1 MIRLIF
7 ILLCLVQA
15 PAHAAP
21 ESYRLDASRSTVSFT
36 YDLDGAAKTGRMP
49 VRSADLLLDLD
60 NVSASRVLVTLDAHA
75 ARAGFILATEAM
87 KSRQVLDT
95 ARFPDIHFRST
106 RIRGDLRS
114 ATVTGELTLRGVTR
128 PVTLEAR
135 LFRQRGTQ
143 ANNHNNLVVELTG
156 DISRA
161 AFGAKRLPEP
171 CRRHDPAAD
180 HCPDQQI
187 NHTRFDKKP
196 KGFKTTW
203 EMSNTRWQSPP
214 AVTWWAHYAYADFL
228 RRPVSVRHPASVID
242 RGRWAAGCHL
252 GAGAEFH
259 NGADRP
265 AGVGPFLRLFHRLL
279 VGTAPDGQCR
289 PFPRLRRLHLCRGH
303 RAAGAYAV
311 DRRPMHGR

>member
-36 YDLDGAAKTGRMP
+36 DDLDSAAKIGRMP
-49 VRSADLLLDLD
+49 VRSADLLDLD

-143 ANNHNNLVVELTG
+143 ANDRNNLVVELTG

-161 AFGAKRLPEP
+161 AFGA
-171 CRRHDPAAD
+171 
-180 HCPDQQI
+180 
-187 NHTRFDKKP
+187 
-196 KGFKTTW
+196 
-203 EMSNTRWQSPP
+203 
-214 AVTWWAHYAYADFL
+214 
-228 RRPVSVRHPASVID
+228 
-242 RGRWAAGCHL
+242 
-252 GAGAEFH
+252 
-259 NGADRP
+259 NGYRN
-265 AGVGPFLRLFHRLL
+265 L
-279 VGTAPDGQCR
+279 VGDTI
-289 PFPRLRRLHLCRGH
+289 RLRIIARISR
-303 RAAGAYAV
+303 
-311 DRRPMHGR
+311 